1 MESGS
6 ASMNTPLLADLEFRY
21 EDAEEDVD
29 ILLRGYVDSVE
40 SPPSYSLL
48 SGYLE
53 GESQHDSSPDEEIC
67 LTRQHRRQYI
77 KGQVQS
83 LIGSLLSFRSS
94 SSTSR
99 NVNDSIIDG
108 SESPRCVGQW
118 EGFTFNRAPSYS
130 FSDYSL
136 VGGCERTTSQ
146 LTSEE
151 PLLAKN
157 SISEENI
164 GDGVECHTVD
174 PKELDMGDEHAL
186 SLAMIHL
193 PMIPR
198 MWLRLES
205 YLSME

>member
-6 ASMNTPLLADLEFRY
+6 ASITPLLADLEFRY

-29 ILLRGYVDSVE
+29 ILLRGYVDSE

-48 SGYLE
+48 SSYLE
-53 GESQHDSSPDEEIC
+53 GESQHDLSPDEEIC
-67 LTRQHRRQYI
+67 STRQHGRQYI
-77 KGQVQS
+77 KGPVQS

-99 NVNDSIIDG
+99 NVNDSVIDG
-108 SESPRCVGQW
+108 CESPRCVGKL
-118 EGFTFNRAPSYS
+118 EGCTFNRATSYS

-136 VGGCERTTSQ
+136 VDGWTTSL
-146 LTSEE
+146 LTSEK
-151 PLLAKN
+151 PLVLTRN
-157 SISEENI
+157 SKSEENN
-164 GDGVECHTVD
+164 GDGVNRHADD
-174 PKELDMGDEHAL
+174 PEELDMHDEHAL
-186 SLAMIHL
+186 SLVMTHL

>member
-1 MESGS
+1 MECGS
-6 ASMNTPLLADLEFRY
+6 VSMNTPLLADLDFRY

-29 ILLRGYVDSVE
+29 ILLRGYVDSE

-48 SGYLE
+48 SSYLE
-53 GESQHDSSPDEEIC
+53 GESQHDLSLDEVIC
-67 LTRQHRRQYI
+67 STRQHGRQYI

-99 NVNDSIIDG
+99 NVNNNIADG
-108 SESPRCVGQW
+108 CESPRCVGKL
-118 EGFTFNRAPSYS
+118 EEFTFNRATSYS

-136 VGGCERTTSQ
+136 VDGWTTSL
-146 LTSEE
+146 LTSEK
-151 PLLAKN
+151 PLLARN
-157 SISEENI
+157 SNSEENN
-164 GDGVECHTVD
+164 GDDVNRHADD
-174 PKELDMGDEHAL
+174 PEELDMHDEHAL
-186 SLAMIHL
+186 SLVMSHL